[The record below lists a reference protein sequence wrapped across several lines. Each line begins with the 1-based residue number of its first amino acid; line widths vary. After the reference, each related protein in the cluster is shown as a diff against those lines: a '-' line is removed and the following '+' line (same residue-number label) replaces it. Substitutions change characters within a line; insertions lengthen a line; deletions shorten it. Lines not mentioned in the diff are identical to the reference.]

1 MIKRTELGEKIFLL
15 GYGIYIFWYILLETT
30 TLSTRFQNNFY
41 FNNLLNVEKI
51 MILVV
56 IISFFI
62 IINKV
67 YVKRSLFILILL
79 LFVSLIAYVSAFP
92 SLIMT
97 VLIMYAASQVNFK
110 KIIKVDIITKVTAVT
125 ITIMLYYSG
134 IASQVTYVREDG
146 LVRQSLGFSHPNI
159 FAVFIL
165 GIALDY
171 IYLRYNK
178 FKIVDYFL
186 VIGTTLIIG
195 RLTDSRSA
203 VLALF
208 VSVILIFMFKSFP
221 NVVNSK
227 IISTIL
233 VYLVPIYMIVSYFL
247 MTKYNPMNPIL
258 RSIDK
263 LTSLRITYGNA
274 FYKLF
279 GVSALGNRIENL
291 DLGGVNSITGYGSL
305 ILDNAYMSIILKFGI
320 IFTIVICLFFI
331 VISKKAMKLNPALMI
346 LIVVVA
352 THGLMETSF
361 YSFQLNII
369 YLATSFLIK
378 NNTVNSEVSEVS

>member
-15 GYGIYIFWYILLETT
+15 GYGLYIFWYILLETT
-30 TLSTRFQNNFY
+30 TLSTRFQNNPY

-56 IISFFI
+56 IIFFFI
-62 IINKV
+62 IINKI
-67 YVKRSLFILILL
+67 YVKQALFILMLL

-97 VLIMYAASQVNFK
+97 VLIMYAASYVNFK

-134 IASQVTYVREDG
+134 IISQVTNVRDDG

-195 RLTDSRSA
+195 RLTDSRST

-233 VYLVPIYMIVSYFL
+233 VYLVPIYMMASYFL
-247 MTKYNPMNPIL
+247 MTKYTPMNPIL

-320 IFTIVICLFFI
+320 LFTIVICLFFI

-378 NNTVNSEVSEVS
+378 NNTVNSEVS